1 MRSDTLLHARRM
13 QPSSFSV
20 AGGGL
25 APLPAKPKS
34 LSSNSW
40 NRLTSMLRRGNMPAG
55 ITLHV
60 CPHLGQRKREIKHS
74 HWPSTFRN
82 RE

>member
-13 QPSSFSV
+13 QPASFSV

-34 LSSNSW
+34 SSSNCW
-40 NRLTSMLRRGNMPAG
+40 NRLTSMLRRGNMSAG

-60 CPHLGQRKREIKHS
+60 RPHLGQRKREIEHFP
-74 HWPSTFRN
+74 WPSTFLN